1 MDLAVGHSGDEIAS
15 HPAMKRLAS
24 FTHTGRVAAVEVRP
38 VSGSWQ
44 ASDGAPTPAVGPAAS
59 CKPLAATPV
68 CAHSPGALAHASSP
82 CRLLPRLPTD
92 QVADLGGGALQ
103 LLAASADGSV
113 ARLRMTV
120 PTQPGSQPEEIQA
133 GAASRVRLGGWE
145 L

>member
-1 MDLAVGHSGDEIAS
+1 MHI
-15 HPAMKRLAS
+15 HPAVL
-24 FTHTGRVAAVEVRP
+24 P
-38 VSGSWQ
+38 
-44 ASDGAPTPAVGPAAS
+44 PLPA
-59 CKPLAATPV
+59 
-68 CAHSPGALAHASSP
+68 
-82 CRLLPRLPTD
+82 D

-103 LLAASADGSV
+103 LLVASADGSV